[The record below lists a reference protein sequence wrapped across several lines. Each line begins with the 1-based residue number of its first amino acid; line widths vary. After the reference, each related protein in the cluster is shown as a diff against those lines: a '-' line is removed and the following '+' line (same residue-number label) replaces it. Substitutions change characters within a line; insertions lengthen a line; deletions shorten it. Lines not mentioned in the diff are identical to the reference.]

1 MERDRLED
9 LTIDGNSRWKQSP
22 RGPVLQSGATGTD
35 FTGPCGLSSL

>member
-1 MERDRLED
+1 MDRDLPED
-9 LTIDGNSRWKQSP
+9 LGIDGKSRWKQSP